1 MKKYNTGLVLLLAIC
16 IVAVALGYVG
26 SRNISN
32 ATNTVINMDATS
44 TGIIIPQYL
53 ITSEVKDILLKIST
67 EYPDSVIFAD
77 NEVTL
82 VGSEAVDMF
91 NKSVS
96 EKNINFDM
104 NAVSSFYTLDISD
117 VSNGPNV
124 VTGPYVVTYFPVTQ
138 EVNSVTISY
147 SELEK
152 LLDGDN
158 ETVSYYRELLNNSQH
173 DVLPGENIS
182 LSEAE
187 YVYSSYDNDTGMFV
201 VSITSSGE

>member
-1 MKKYNTGLVLLLAIC
+1 MKKYNTSVVVLLTIC

-32 ATNTVINMDATS
+32 ATNTVINMDASS

-53 ITSEVKDILLKIST
+53 ITSEVKEILLKIST

-82 VGSEAVDMF
+82 MGFEAVDMF

-117 VSNGPNV
+117 VTNGPNV
-124 VTGPYVVTYFPVTQ
+124 VTGPYVVTYFPVNYQ
-138 EVNSVTISY
+138 VNSVTIPY

-158 ETVSYYRELLNNSQH
+158 ETVSYYRELLNNQH
-173 DVLPGENIS
+173 DVLPGENVS

-187 YVYSSYDNDTGMFV
+187 YVYNSYDNATGMFV